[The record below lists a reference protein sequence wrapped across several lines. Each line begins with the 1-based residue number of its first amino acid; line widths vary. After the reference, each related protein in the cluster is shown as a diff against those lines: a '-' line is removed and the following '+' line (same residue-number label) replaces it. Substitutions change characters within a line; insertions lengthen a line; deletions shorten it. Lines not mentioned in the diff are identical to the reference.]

1 MQIKRIWAM
10 PNKNTFEVSPIGDI
24 VRKYT
29 HGKSIDPFANKNKF
43 AMITNDLDT
52 EYSTDYHMD
61 ALNFLKMFDDED
73 IDTVLYDPPYC
84 YDKETEV
91 LTEDGWKF
99 FDNLNENDVVATL
112 NTTTNELE
120 YQAINEIIKKRYSG
134 KMIAFDSQS
143 VNLFV
148 TPNHKMWT
156 KHSYYSNYNF
166 EDAID
171 VVDKN
176 SWFKKACDYIG
187 YEKEY
192 FTLPAVELLK
202 TNKHGEKYK
211 PTKQIKMDTW
221 LSFLGLYISEG
232 CCKNYDYQISLT
244 QKKIKNLKTS
254 EMVLDALGYKY
265 YRDGNDYKIHDKQ
278 LWTYLK
284 KYGKSREKYID
295 PDIKKLS
302 KRQLEIL
309 LKYLMI
315 GDGTNIRYEKLNKQ
329 AGKMY
334 HYTTN
339 SYYTGS
345 IRLMSDVSEICIKCG
360 YGITVTPKKKKG
372 YEDIYNIHML
382 GAKDFKVKK
391 DNIKI
396 IDDFDD
402 FVYCVSVPNKTVLV
416 KRKGRV
422 VWSGNSPRQVS
433 EVYTRLGMTV
443 NMETTQASFWS
454 KMKLEIGRITKING
468 IVVGCG
474 WNSGGIGKKYGFEL
488 IEVLLVPHGGQ
499 HNDTIVTVERK
510 VRKLYKS
517 DETLIS

>member
-1 MQIKRIWAM
+1 MEMDRVWAM
-10 PNKNTFEVSPIGDI
+10 PNKNTFTVPPIGKI
-24 VRKYT
+24 VKKYT
-29 HGKSIDPFANKNKF
+29 SGKSIDPFANKNKF

-52 EYSTDYHMD
+52 IYSTDYHMD
-61 ALNFLKMFDDED
+61 ALDFLKMFEDEN

-84 YDKETEV
+84 YDKETEL
-91 LTEDGWKF
+91 LTKNGWKF
-99 FDNLNENDVVATL
+99 FDDLTESDIVATL
-112 NTTTNELE
+112 NTSTNQLE
-120 YQAINEIIKKRYSG
+120 YQKPQEIIKKKYSG
-134 KMIAFDSQS
+134 DMVSFESQS
-143 VNLFV
+143 VSLLV

-156 KHSYYSNYNF
+156 KHSYYANYKF

-171 VVDKN
+171 VIDKN
-176 SWFKKACDYIG
+176 SWFKKACNYVSE
-187 YEKEY
+187 EKEY
-192 FTLPAVELLK
+192 FVLPAVELLK
-202 TNKHGEKYK
+202 TNKHGEKHK
-211 PTKQIKMDTW
+211 PQKQIKMDIW

-244 QKKIKNLKTS
+244 QKKPKNLKIF
-254 EMVLDALGYKY
+254 EMVLDDLGYKY

-295 PDIKKLS
+295 VDIKELS
-302 KRQLEIL
+302 MRQLKIL

-315 GDGTNIRYEKLNKQ
+315 GDGTNIRYEKFNEQ

-339 SYYTGS
+339 SYYTSS
-345 IRLMSDVSEICIKCG
+345 IRLMNDVSEICIKCG

-372 YEDIYNIHML
+372 YEDTYNIHML

-396 IDDFDD
+396 INNFDD
-402 FVYCVSVPNKTVLV
+402 YIYCVSVPNKTVLV

-443 NMETTQASFWS
+443 NMETTQSSFWS
-454 KMKLEIGRITKING
+454 KMKKEIGRITKVGG
-468 IVVGCG
+468 IVVSCG

-488 IEVLLVPHGGQ
+488 IEVLIVPHGGQ

-510 VRKLYKS
+510 IVKSYRS
-517 DETLIS
+517 DETLIG